1 MARPTHPR
9 KEIEQAL
16 RFSEQR
22 GWEVK
27 VGGAHAWGKMY
38 CPFNDSECRCG
49 EFCIASVWSTPRNPV
64 SHARALRRV
73 VEKCV
78 NLADRVDLN

>member
-16 RFSEQR
+16 RFAEQR

-27 VGGAHAWGKMY
+27 
-38 CPFNDSECRCG
+38 
-49 EFCIASVWSTPRNPV
+49 V